1 MKINLN
7 SEIDLTL
14 IVNSKREIGLVHFH
28 FGGVLFKLGLYF
40 FIAIFDWGFI
50 SFSKGWGC
58 IQEWGC
64 IQADTVVF

>member
-28 FGGVLFKLGLYF
+28 FGGVLFKLYSSSIYQLSKLHQF
-40 FIAIFDWGFI
+40 FPLNLSMYLII
-50 SFSKGWGC
+50 K
-58 IQEWGC
+58 
-64 IQADTVVF
+64 

>member
-40 FIAIFDWGFI
+40 FKIIF
-50 SFSKGWGC
+50 
-58 IQEWGC
+58 
-64 IQADTVVF
+64 